1 MNPKL
6 LELAERRATLT
17 ARAAAQRAAFSRQL
31 APWRMPLAV
40 VDQGVAAVRYLK
52 SHPELLA
59 GIVVFVAVVRPRRV
73 MGWLRSGWMVWRMV
87 RAVKQRLPGG

>member
-1 MNPKL
+1 MNARL

-17 ARAAAQRAAFSRQL
+17 ARAAAQRAALARQL
-31 APWRMPLAV
+31 APWRVPLAV

-59 GIVVFVAVVRPRRV
+59 GIAVFVAVIRPRRV
-73 MGWLRSGWMVWRMV
+73 MGWLRSGWMVWRIV
-87 RAVKQRLPGG
+87 RVVKQRLPGG